1 MIPEDQ
7 LPNRAYAGQPR
18 CIGQPEGVMNWH
30 SWLISLFVILAL
42 TGCTPMA
49 ARPGQVPNAP
59 NQQGDPRDVS
69 GMH

>member
-1 MIPEDQ
+1 
-7 LPNRAYAGQPR
+7 
-18 CIGQPEGVMNWH
+18 MNWH
-30 SWLISLFVILAL
+30 SWLIALFVILAL